1 MKDNIFKDHL
11 KLLGSN
17 GGKSNNLN
25 STCIQIN
32 KNTLIDAG
40 NILTALSEDALYI
53 DSIFLTH
60 SHLDHINDI
69 PFLIDAFFGKRKKPL
84 ILYGLEETISDL
96 KKYILNN
103 KIWPDFSKIN
113 LLNDIGKAVEFKI
126 ININETIIIDE
137 ITKIKAIKNNHTN
150 SSCAFLITKN
160 DNEILFTS
168 DTYKCNEIW
177 DEVNNNTNIK
187 AVITETSFPSKL
199 GNIAKDSKHL
209 TPELLKEELELLKR
223 DDVRIY
229 LNHLKP
235 SYINDIKKEVHDL
248 NLLLNNGK
256 ILEDYDII
264 PFSNEDKVYNLSN
277 DYYMQNE
284 IDQLIEIGTSLTNE
298 KDIDI
303 LLEKI
308 MLAAKKF
315 SNADGGT
322 LYLLSDDEKH
332 LDFKVVQTDSL
343 NIKMGGTEKAIS
355 WPMLDLYKSDGS
367 YNNEMVAATC
377 ANEDKLINISDVYF
391 AKDFN
396 FDGTKKFDQSTG
408 YRTKSMLV
416 VPMKDHEEKIIGVLQ
431 LLNKESS
438 NESVISF
445 TKEDEKLI
453 LAMASECA
461 ITITNNRLIEE
472 LEELLDA
479 FIKSIATAIGEKSK
493 YTGGHI
499 NRVAEI
505 TEMIVH
511 SINDDDTVY
520 KDVTFN
526 NNEVEQITRAA
537 WLHDIG
543 KITIPEYVVDKGKKL
558 ETIYDRFE
566 TVKLRFEILKKDL
579 EFNLYK
585 SKINSSNTNEINRLE
600 KNYEIELENINNDL
614 EFLKNCNIGG
624 EFLAD
629 DKIERINNIGERKIK
644 IDDKEESLLN
654 ENEIYN
660 LSIKKGTLTNEE
672 RTVINNHV
680 TVSYNMLKT
689 LPFPKKF
696 KNIPL
701 IAGSHHKKVKG
712 GGYAAPEIL
721 DLPMTLEDKI
731 LAVAD
736 VFEALTA
743 NDRPY
748 KKANSLNTSLKILSF
763 MVKDNELDKTLV
775 KFFVEKELHLTYANK
790 HLSKEQMDKIE
801 VDFNKL

>member
-17 GGKSNNLN
+17 GGRSNNLN

-199 GNIAKDSKHL
+199 GNIAKNSKHL

-298 KDIDI
+298 KDINI
-303 LLEKI
+303 LLERI

-322 LYLLSDDEKH
+322 LYLVSDDEKH

>member
-17 GGKSNNLN
+17 GGRSNNLN

-69 PFLIDAFFGKRKKPL
+69 PFLIDAFFGKRNKPL

-235 SYINDIKKEVHDL
+235 LYINDIKKEIDEF

-264 PFSNEDKVYNLSN
+264 PFSNEDEVYNLSP
-277 DYYMQNE
+277 DYKMQNE

-298 KDIDI
+298 KDINI

-322 LYLLSDDEKH
+322 LYLVSDDEKH

-367 YNNEMVAATC
+367 SNNEMVAATC
-377 ANEDKLINISDVYF
+377 ANEDKLINISDVYY

-416 VPMKDHEEKIIGVLQ
+416 VPMKDHEETVIGVLQ

-461 ITITNNRLIEE
+461 ITITNNRLIQE

-600 KNYEIELENINNDL
+600 KNYEIELENINKDL

-790 HLSKEQMDKIE
+790 YLKEDQMDKIE